1 MDKSLSNWFKAGI
14 IDDYKR
20 GYASFGKTTERTSKY
35 LDRGHITEAQAE
47 EIAIACPVPEYEEA
61 VDTEQAEADAEE

>member
-1 MDKSLSNWFKAGI
+1 MNGMDKSLSNWFKAGI

-47 EIAIACPVPEYEEA
+47 EIATACPAPVYEEEI
-61 VDTEQAEADAEE
+61 VEE

>member
-1 MDKSLSNWFKAGI
+1 MNIMDKELSNWFKAGI

-20 GYASFGKTTERTSKY
+20 GYASFGTTTERTSKY

-47 EIAIACPVPEYEEA
+47 EIAMACPAPEYPEDMEETSE
-61 VDTEQAEADAEE
+61 TEE